1 MRRALQEAKGK
12 VMNLNDVLNDEA
24 KRASIIEDVCRLVD
38 NEVGKQR
45 GISGIA
51 VKAGYKLVQGV
62 KPGFVRKVVQ
72 ALLPEFAA
80 ALEPIRAQAVTQG
93 QPVGSYFSA
102 HTQEVAEALLAVTD
116 GRAQRSEHGS
126 VKGAYGKLRGSARK
140 NVESA
145 VPGLGKIIEK
155 YS

>member
-1 MRRALQEAKGK
+1 
-12 VMNLNDVLNDEA
+12 
-24 KRASIIEDVCRLVD
+24 
-38 NEVGKQR
+38 
-45 GISGIA
+45 
-51 VKAGYKLVQGV
+51 V

-80 ALEPIRAQAVTQG
+80 ALEPIREQAVTQG

-116 GRAQRSEHGS
+116 GRAQSSEHRS
-126 VKGAYGKLRGSARK
+126 VKGAYAKLRGSARS

-145 VPGLGKIIEK
+145 VPGLGKIIET
-155 YS
+155 YT

>member
-1 MRRALQEAKGK
+1 
-12 VMNLNDVLNDEA
+12 MNLNDVLNDEA
-24 KRASIIEDVCRLVD
+24 KRASIIEDVCHLVD

-45 GISGIA
+45 GLSGVA

-62 KPGFVRKVVQ
+62 KPGFVRNVVQ

-80 ALEPIRAQAVTQG
+80 ALEPIREQAVAQG
-93 QPVGSYFSA
+93 QTVSGYFSA
-102 HTQEVAEALLAVTD
+102 HTAEVAEALLAVTD

>member
-1 MRRALQEAKGK
+1 
-12 VMNLNDVLNDEA
+12 MNLNDALNDEA

-38 NEVGKQR
+38 DEVGKQR
-45 GISGIA
+45 GISGVA

-62 KPGFVRKVVQ
+62 KPGFVRNVVQ

-80 ALEPIRAQAVTQG
+80 ALEPIRREAVDRG
-93 QPVGSYFSA
+93 QSVSGYFSA
-102 HTQEVAEALLAVTD
+102 HVGQVAEALLTVTD

-126 VKGAYGKLRGSARK
+126 IKNAYRKLRGSARK

-145 VPGLGKIIEK
+145 IPGLGRIVEK
-155 YS
+155 YT

>member
-1 MRRALQEAKGK
+1 
-12 VMNLNDVLNDEA
+12 MNLNDVLNDEA
-24 KRASIIEDVCRLVD
+24 KRASITEDVCRLVD
-38 NEVGKQR
+38 DEVGKQR
-45 GISGIA
+45 GISGVA
-51 VKAGYKLVQGV
+51 VKAGYKLIQGV

-80 ALEPIRAQAVTQG
+80 ALEPIREQAVTQG

-116 GRAQRSEHGS
+116 GRAQSSEHRS
-126 VKGAYGKLRGSARK
+126 AKGAYAKLRGSARS

-155 YS
+155 YT